1 MTKFNVFYYD
11 TVVGNVTCENHIDA
25 IKHLGRMYG
34 GRIGMSVVEAQPAYN
49 PDLSVTLQPDGYF
62 CAIDRNN
69 YDVDCDHTGF
79 FTRSPQGYGR
89 TPLDAIVDLIDNTAE
104 G

>member
-11 TVVGNVTCENHIDA
+11 TVVGTVTCKDRVDA
-25 IKHLGRMYG
+25 VKHMGRTYG
-34 GRIGMSVVEAQPAYN
+34 GRVGMRIVEAAPAYN
-49 PDLSVTLQPDGYF
+49 PDISVILEPDGF
-62 CAIDRNN
+62 FRAIDNDN

-79 FTRSPQGYGR
+79 FTRSPAGYGR
-89 TPLDAIVDLIDNTAE
+89 TPLDAIVDLLDNAAE